1 MDTIPT
7 SKVKLR
13 TALPLIATKG
23 KLLNADDCYDW
34 IFNRSKLIGWTY
46 NFNRMCCLWQHFE
59 KLISCQGQPAKQ
71 VRIANNTHIKCY
83 IGKDSMLVGSFNL
96 TQATV
101 QDLCI
106 EVKDIVL
113 LNYMRRMFNQHWK
126 ALE

>member
-7 SKVKLR
+7 SRVKLR
-13 TALPLIATKG
+13 TTLSSIPSKG

-34 IFNRSKLIGWTY
+34 IFNRGKLVGWTY
-46 NFNRMCCLWQHFE
+46 NFNRMCCLWQHFD
-59 KLISCQGQPAKQ
+59 KLISCLGQPAKQ

-83 IGKDSMLVGSFNL
+83 ISKDSMLIGSFNL

-101 QDLCI
+101 QDFCI

-113 LNYMRRMFNQHWK
+113 CNYMRRMFNKHWK
-126 ALE
+126 ELE